1 MPQNSRAIQQAEM
14 TSLFL
19 NKSNDLEIEIATYVL
34 GIILIKQSN
43 SRATQQAEV
52 ASLLSGQA

>member
-14 TSLFL
+14 TSLFFY
-19 NKSNDLEIEIATYVL
+19 KSNDLEIEIATYVL

-52 ASLLSGQA
+52 ASLLFGQA

>member
-14 TSLFL
+14 TSLF

-52 ASLLSGQA
+52 ASLLFGQA